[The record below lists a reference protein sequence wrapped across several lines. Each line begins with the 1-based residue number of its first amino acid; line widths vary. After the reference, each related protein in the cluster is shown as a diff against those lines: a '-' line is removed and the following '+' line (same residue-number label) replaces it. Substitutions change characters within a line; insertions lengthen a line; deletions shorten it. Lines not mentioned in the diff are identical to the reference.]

1 MHLNG
6 EKTLKCDS
14 KDKVAGNGQ
23 MDRIFV
29 VMKKV
34 CPQGVVCPCPRAIYM
49 YMTMIFKHNL
59 SSLKP
64 LGQSRPNFMWSIVR
78 KGQ

>member
-6 EKTLKCDS
+6 GKLLKCDS
-14 KDKVAGNGQ
+14 KGNFAGNGQ

-29 VMKKV
+29 FKKKI

-49 YMTMIFKHNL
+49 YMTMIFKHHL
-59 SSLKP
+59 L
-64 LGQSRPNFMWSIVR
+64 
-78 KGQ
+78 